1 MGFLAQA
8 LAYLTAIAVGWI
20 IPLLGVAIL
29 LPLIQ
34 LVFLLQPFVAA
45 GIQLVLGGLL
55 VWYSLNREA
64 IWQAIVWGVLWGLGV
79 LTALLGVFHWYTLVI
94 EAVLLVVLAI
104 PGVMVSGWLNIIRW
118 FAVGEITFTLILLY
132 QREAGVSVVAVVTA
146 ILLVVLAALI
156 GSGALRPFE
165 VRRLRRRVATFAILA
180 AVALLIWQPVILPV
194 AGFGRDALKSAAS
207 AVASVV
213 STSPIGRWYNVW
225 ALRSE
230 RRELA
235 ERAKTEALRQLEDQ
249 LRLSHRQRWEKAVE
263 EIPNLPLAPGEWG
276 NLGVPREADP

>member
-263 EIPNLPLAPGEWG
+263 EIPNLPLAPGEWE